1 MIIWGNTIGDI
12 SVVTD
17 FNQTDPENPGYLAGR
32 ADLIALVEKAKEAGD
47 NAQTTANEANAAA
60 AEAQARAENAETNAK
75 NYAKDYTDSRHINGQ
90 ITLTPSGWANNMQTV
105 SFPGVTADVTKTDV
119 YAYPRTD
126 DENYAAWAENVV
138 RPYSQGDGT
147 ITFKCEDVPS
157 VNVVVNVSVEFVG
170 IIPASGEYEVWE
182 GGSY

>member
-32 ADLIALVEKAKEAGD
+32 ADLIALVDKAKEAGD

-60 AEAQARAENAETNAK
+60 AAAQTRAENAETNAK
-75 NYAKDYTDSRHINGQ
+75 NYAKDYADSRHINGE
-90 ITLTPSGWANNMQTV
+90 ITLTPSGWSNNMQTV
-105 SFPGVTADVTKTDV
+105 SFPGVTSDTSKTDI
-119 YAYPRTD
+119 YASPRPED
-126 DENYAAWAENVV
+126 DNYAAYVENGV

-157 VNVVVNVSVEFVG
+157 VNVAVNVSVDFVG
-170 IIPASGEYEVWE
+170 IIPDLGDFAMWE
-182 GGSY
+182 GGRY